1 MDFNAHKPIYLQ
13 ICDQICDRIL
23 NGELKPEDRI
33 RSVRELGAALGVNP
47 NTIMRSYEQLQNDGI
62 IYNKRDIGYFI
73 AENAEE
79 TVMET
84 KRKQFIDESIPELAK
99 KMQLLRISDKALLEL
114 LEQHHARQSKE

>member
-62 IYNKRDIGYFI
+62 
-73 AENAEE
+73 
-79 TVMET
+79 
-84 KRKQFIDESIPELAK
+84 
-99 KMQLLRISDKALLEL
+99 LLRSE
-114 LEQHHARQSKE
+114 ERRVGKECRSRWSPYH